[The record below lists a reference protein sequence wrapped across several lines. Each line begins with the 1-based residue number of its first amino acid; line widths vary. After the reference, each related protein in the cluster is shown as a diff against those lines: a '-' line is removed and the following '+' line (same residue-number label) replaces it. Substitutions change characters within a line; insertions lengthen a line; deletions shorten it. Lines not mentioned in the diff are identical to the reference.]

1 MGLNKQAGNMYP
13 DISHTWNP
21 LIGECPHKCSYCST
35 NKLRERYPEME
46 NRYSGE
52 LRLSEK
58 HFEDIFVCA
67 QNDLFA
73 RAVPEKFI
81 TRIFDHCKKYPN
93 NKYYFQ
99 SKNPIRMVKYVFDFP
114 PETVILTT
122 IETNREIYIGHYSGG
137 LRAKNRAIA
146 MAFFHNAIIT
156 IEPIMQFDLNQFVK
170 LINHNVIHCAW
181 DDPDYDMIPKIKEIV
196 KYIKPY
202 KLMCYVLIGF
212 DSTVDQDLMRVEKLE
227 EYDIS
232 PFVMPYNKSNTYQKR
247 FARWV
252 NNKAIFK
259 SVKWEDYKG

>member
-58 HFEDIFVCA
+58 HFEDNFGGGKTIFVCA

-170 LINHNVIHCAW
+170 LIVISGAKKVYIGA
-181 DDPDYDMIPKIKEIV
+181 DSSNNNLPEPSKEDVENLIEAL
-196 KYIKPY
+196 KALGID
-202 KLMCYVLIGF
+202 VLSKKNLGR
-212 DSTVDQDLMRVEKLE
+212 LL
-227 EYDIS
+227 
-232 PFVMPYNKSNTYQKR
+232 
-247 FARWV
+247 
-252 NNKAIFK
+252 
-259 SVKWEDYKG
+259 